1 MFCRTRW
8 EAMARKGGKA
18 MFTDEGEMGA

>member
-8 EAMARKGGKA
+8 EAMAREGGKA